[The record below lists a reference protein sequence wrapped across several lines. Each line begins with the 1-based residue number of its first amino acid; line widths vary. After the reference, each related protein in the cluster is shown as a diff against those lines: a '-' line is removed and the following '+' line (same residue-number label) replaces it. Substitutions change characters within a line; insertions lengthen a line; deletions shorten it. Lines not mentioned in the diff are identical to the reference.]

1 MLTNSIESAQR
12 KVEGRNFGIRNVLQ
26 YDDVMNRQREI
37 IYAQRNEVLDGKD
50 LKEQILKML
59 RQAVESRVKTYL
71 PAETPKEDW
80 NLEGLRDYYRGWCWG
95 RMSSSLLPPRWKK
108 SGSRLRYRRDL

>member
-1 MLTNSIESAQR
+1 M
-12 KVEGRNFGIRNVLQ
+12 
-26 YDDVMNRQREI
+26 
-37 IYAQRNEVLDGKD
+37 LDGKD

-80 NLEGLRDYYRGWCWG
+80 NLEGLRDYYRGWLLGPDELQFTPSEVENLEAITLSTRFIRKRKLFMRTG
-95 RMSSSLLPPRWKK
+95 RRFSALP
-108 SGSRLRYRRDL
+108 